1 MTARYVRWVHTSL
14 SCPALALAP
23 AGVSTKLLRSFA
35 LRVAGSY
42 VEKGTQ
48 AMSIASFYF
57 RVIKDEED
65 GLVYLSDFISCYQ
78 DLFESRDAF
87 EQGDSVYLSVAI
99 KDLPDEELKDLSQT
113 LSERIFQHYFISE
126 NEYLAV
132 LEKKKIADQR
142 KTKEKPKKDFRKID
156 ANRKDKVQLHL
167 RVSDKV
173 SDRLDMLCNKF
184 GMNKKQLVSYLIM
197 HQSDAGIFPAAE
209 PEKKKAPVKQVDLS
223 AELKKAQ
230 RILALGTFYE
240 SYKDASDYL
249 NRIAYR
255 VNRGEEV
262 DQVAIREIVER
273 YRQAES
279 NLDALPY
286 DSANKCMAK
295 DVYESKMFQIIYNC
309 MVTNPK
315 NIIQLKDNCYNMED
329 VEVIDRSLSFNI
341 YQKLNFGKEMTQ
353 DVSDQ

>member
-1 MTARYVRWVHTSL
+1 
-14 SCPALALAP
+14 
-23 AGVSTKLLRSFA
+23 
-35 LRVAGSY
+35 
-42 VEKGTQ
+42 
-48 AMSIASFYF
+48 MSIASFYF

-113 LSERIFQHYFISE
+113 LSGRIFQHYFISE
-126 NEYLAV
+126 SEYLAAQ
-132 LEKKKIADQR
+132 EKKEKSASRKKREKKPRNYREEDERRTDKIQIS
-142 KTKEKPKKDFRKID
+142 FR
-156 ANRKDKVQLHL
+156 A
-167 RVSDKV
+167 SSKV
-173 SDRLDMLCNKF
+173 SDRLETLCDKF
-184 GMNKKQLVSYLIM
+184 GMNKKQLLSYLIM

-230 RILALGTFYE
+230 RLLTLGTFYE